1 MKNVLQISN
10 LFKNYGRIKAVQDLS
25 LTVAPGTVFGLLGP
39 NGSGKTTTL
48 GVILDVVK
56 KNSGEYTWFDE
67 PPTRHARKKIGAI
80 LESPAFYPYL
90 SAVENLKVVAKIKG
104 IDYHRIDMVLEATG
118 LLDRKKDRFQTYSL
132 GMKQRLAIA
141 SALLS
146 DPHVLVLD
154 EPTNGLDPQGIADV
168 RELILKISSEGK
180 TIILASHLL
189 DEVQKV
195 CSHFA
200 VLSKGKCLYSGSV
213 EDALLNTE
221 TIEVSAPNLDELMET
236 VKQYEYTKDA
246 TINHQKVVVRLG
258 EQATGHEL
266 NTFLVGKGIIVSH
279 LATERK
285 NLEEQFLEILS
296 QSK

>member
-1 MKNVLQISN
+1 
-10 LFKNYGRIKAVQDLS
+10 
-25 LTVAPGTVFGLLGP
+25 
-39 NGSGKTTTL
+39 
-48 GVILDVVK
+48 
-56 KNSGEYTWFDE
+56 
-67 PPTRHARKKIGAI
+67 
-80 LESPAFYPYL
+80 
-90 SAVENLKVVAKIKG
+90 
-104 IDYHRIDMVLEATG
+104 
-118 LLDRKKDRFQTYSL
+118 
-132 GMKQRLAIA
+132 MKQRLAIA

-213 EDALLNTE
+213 EEALLNTE